1 MAMMAPLMT
10 AAVIEQK
17 AFYFWPC
24 HCVSLHECD
33 HPFFLEGGDFYV
45 QTLVS
50 VEMDSQEVAVKL
62 DVDDVVVVVVVACI
76 EEVVFVVIEVAAV
89 AVEAFD
95 TAETVV
101 VVSVT
106 PFVIAVETFVVV
118 SIAALGKTV
127 AGDLGKIVA
136 VDVVKLK
143 GVPLVETVADADQ
156 Y

>member
-24 HCVSLHECD
+24 HCVSLHDCD

-62 DVDDVVVVVVVACI
+62 DVDVVVVVVVACI

-118 SIAALGKTV
+118 SIAALDKTV
-127 AGDLGKIVA
+127 ADDLGEIVA

-143 GVPLVETVADADQ
+143 GAPLVETVADADQ